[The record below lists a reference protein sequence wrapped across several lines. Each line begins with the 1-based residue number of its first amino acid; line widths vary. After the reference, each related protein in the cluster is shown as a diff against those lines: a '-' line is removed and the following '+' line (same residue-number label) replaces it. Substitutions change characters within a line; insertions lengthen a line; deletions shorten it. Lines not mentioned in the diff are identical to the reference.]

1 MAKGKISEGVSS
13 QKNMRPAISPEN
25 EEGQCISLAMSLVK
39 KRLMEGTASSQETTH
54 FLRLASSETQLKK
67 KLLATQAE
75 LMQAKKQAIE
85 SEEKKE
91 ALFADAINAM
101 KKYSGNGGSDEDEE
115 Y

>member
-1 MAKGKISEGVSS
+1 
-13 QKNMRPAISPEN
+13 
-25 EEGQCISLAMSLVK
+25 
-39 KRLMEGTASSQETTH
+39 
-54 FLRLASSETQLKK
+54 
-67 KLLATQAE
+67 
-75 LMQAKKQAIE
+75 MQAKKQAIE